1 MTSTCIRI
9 LGVALYAHHGVF
21 GAEQELGG
29 RYEIDVELLY
39 DATQAEQSDDVR
51 DALNYASVITHITH
65 AFTSKRF
72 RLLEAV
78 ARHVSD
84 HLFAVFPAL
93 LSITLRIRK
102 IHAPVSAAF
111 QSIEIER
118 KALRAEQ
125 SL

>member
-9 LGVALYAHHGVF
+9 LGIALYAHHGVF
-21 GAEQELGG
+21 DAEQELGG
-29 RYEIDVELLY
+29 RYEVDVELVY
-39 DATQAEQSDDVR
+39 DTTQAERSDDVR
-51 DALNYASVITHITH
+51 DAVNYASAIAHITH
-65 AFTSKRF
+65 AFTSERF

-93 LSITLRIRK
+93 MSITLRIRK
-102 IHAPVSAAF
+102 LHVPVSAAF
-111 QSIEIER
+111 QAIEIER